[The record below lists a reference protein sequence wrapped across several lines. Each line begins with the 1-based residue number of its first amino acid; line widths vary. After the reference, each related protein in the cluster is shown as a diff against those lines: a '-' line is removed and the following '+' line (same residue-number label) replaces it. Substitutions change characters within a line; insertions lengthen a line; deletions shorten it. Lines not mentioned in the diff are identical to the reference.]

1 MFAIDTG
8 RVHESEPVAAGAMD
22 VGGKKMR
29 RRKPDFLAV
38 LVVLVLLGILFTG
51 ISQAMMRNSPSPVVA
66 EARK

>member
-1 MFAIDTG
+1 
-8 RVHESEPVAAGAMD
+8 
-22 VGGKKMR
+22 MR

-51 ISQAMMRNSPSPVVA
+51 ISQAMMRNSPPPIVA

>member
-1 MFAIDTG
+1 MNQSPLR
-8 RVHESEPVAAGAMD
+8 RVSMG